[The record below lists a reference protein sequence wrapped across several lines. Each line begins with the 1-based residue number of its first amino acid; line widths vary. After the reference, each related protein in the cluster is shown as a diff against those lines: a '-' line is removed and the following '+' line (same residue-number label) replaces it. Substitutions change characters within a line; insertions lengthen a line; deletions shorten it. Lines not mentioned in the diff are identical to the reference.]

1 MRLVVGLGAS
11 SGVPAAAVSD
21 LLTRLVRSDM
31 VDMVIAYASIDRRA
45 DEPGLLAA
53 IAPATLRTYP
63 ATALAAIAV
72 PRPSARVEEAAGTGS
87 VAEAAALLAA
97 HELAGPGDEVRLIV
111 AKTVGERCTAAVAE
125 IVAPAEIAA
134 PVARTALS
142 RN

>member
-11 SGVPAAAVSD
+11 SGVAAASVTA
-21 LLTRLVRSDM
+21 LLLRVLDRPDDV
-31 VDMVIAYASIDRRA
+31 VAYASLDHRA

-63 ATALAAIAV
+63 AAALDAVPV
-72 PRPSARVEEAAGTGS
+72 PRPSGRVAAVTGTGS

-97 HELAGPGDEVRLIV
+97 GELAGPGETVRLRV

-125 IVAPAEIAA
+125 I
-134 PVARTALS
+134 ARTALS